1 MSKKVQAKNE
11 TPIPCK
17 LILVGES
24 GVGKTSIISR
34 YLNMYQEKTDSTL
47 GAYFSNKIVIVDDY
61 KINFEI
67 WDTAGQE
74 KYRSINNL
82 FYKDSHICLLVYD
95 ITNKSSFNCIRD
107 YWYEA
112 VLTNGKPDI
121 IFGIA
126 GNKSDLYED
135 EEVNEKEVEEF
146 ANEIN
151 ASFKLTSAQVNTS
164 IDDIFYMLGEKYIQ
178 SDFVKEL
185 LPKLIKKDN
194 ASQRSTINNNIKIQ
208 KEDTNINNDSRK
220 TNINNNNNNKIWY
233 KCC

>member
-1 MSKKVQAKNE
+1 MSKNIPTKND

-34 YLNMYQEKTDSTL
+34 YLNSFQEKPDLTL
-47 GAYFSNKIVIVDDY
+47 GAYFSNKLVVIDGY
-61 KINFEI
+61 KLNFEI

-74 KYRSINNL
+74 QYRSINNL
-82 FYKDSHICLLVYD
+82 FYKDAHICILVYD
-95 ITNKSSFNCIRD
+95 ITNKTSFNCLRD

-112 VLTNGKPDI
+112 VLLHGRQDI

-146 ANEIN
+146 RSDIDAC
-151 ASFKLTSAQVNTS
+151 FKLTSAQVNTS

-178 SDFVKEL
+178 SNFMKEV
-185 LPKLIKKDN
+185 LPKYIKSDAN
-194 ASQRSTINNNIKIQ
+194 SQRSTINDNIKII
-208 KEDTNINNDSRK
+208 KDDINTDSRK
-220 TNINNNNNNKIWY
+220 TNISNNNK
-233 KCC
+233 KRKGCC

>member
-1 MSKKVQAKNE
+1 MSKKVPTKNE

-17 LILVGES
+17 IILVGES

-34 YLNMYQEKTDSTL
+34 YLNMYQEKTESTL
-47 GAYFSNKIVIVDDY
+47 GAYFSNKIVIIDGY

-74 KYRSINNL
+74 QYRSINNL
-82 FYKDSHICLLVYD
+82 FYKDAHICILVYD
-95 ITNKSSFNCIRD
+95 ITNKTSFNCLRD

-112 VLTNGKPDI
+112 VLLHGRQDI

-146 ANEIN
+146 RSDIDAC
-151 ASFKLTSAQVNTS
+151 FKLTSAQVNTS

-178 SDFVKEL
+178 SNFMKEV
-185 LPKLIKKDN
+185 LPKYIKSDAN
-194 ASQRSTINNNIKIQ
+194 SQRSTINDNIKI
-208 KEDTNINNDSRK
+208 INDDINTDSRK
-220 TNINNNNNNKIWY
+220 TNISNNNK
-233 KCC
+233 KRKGCC

>member
-1 MSKKVQAKNE
+1 MSKKVPTKNE

-17 LILVGES
+17 IILVGES

-34 YLNMYQEKTDSTL
+34 YLNMYQEKTESTL
-47 GAYFSNKIVIVDDY
+47 GAYFSNKIVIIDGY

-74 KYRSINNL
+74 QYRSINNL
-82 FYKDSHICLLVYD
+82 FYKDAHICILVYD
-95 ITNKSSFNCIRD
+95 ITNKTSFNCLRD

-112 VLTNGKPDI
+112 VLLHGRQDI

-146 ANEIN
+146 RSDIDAC
-151 ASFKLTSAQVNTS
+151 FKLTSAQVNTS

-178 SDFVKEL
+178 SNFLKEV
-185 LPKLIKKDN
+185 LPKYIKSDAN
-194 ASQRSTINNNIKIQ
+194 SQRSTINDNIKII
-208 KEDTNINNDSRK
+208 KDDINTDSRK
-220 TNINNNNNNKIWY
+220 TNNSENK
-233 KCC
+233 KKRKGCC

>member
-1 MSKKVQAKNE
+1 MSKKVPTKNE
-11 TPIPCK
+11 TPIPCE

-34 YLNMYQEKTDSTL
+34 YLNMYQEKTESTL
-47 GAYFSNKIVIVDDY
+47 GAYFSNKIVIIDGY

-74 KYRSINNL
+74 QYRSINNL
-82 FYKDSHICLLVYD
+82 FYKDAHICILVYD
-95 ITNKSSFNCIRD
+95 ITNKTSFNCLRD

-112 VLTNGKPDI
+112 VLLHGRQDI

-146 ANEIN
+146 RSDIDAC
-151 ASFKLTSAQVNTS
+151 FKLTSAQVNTS

-178 SDFVKEL
+178 SNFLKEV
-185 LPKLIKKDN
+185 LPKYIKSDAN
-194 ASQRSTINNNIKIQ
+194 SQRSTINDNIKII
-208 KEDTNINNDSRK
+208 KDDINTDSRK
-220 TNINNNNNNKIWY
+220 TNISNNNK
-233 KCC
+233 KRKGCC